1 MLVVVFGRDEYAQ
14 CNKETLSLSTALFL
28 LRGLFSASVP
38 MMDGCDDANT
48 TEKVT
53 IDCSF
58 LIDILKQ
65 IYYLEKGL
73 STSLLTQFTII
84 LT

>member
-1 MLVVVFGRDEYAQ
+1 MQQGNVV
-14 CNKETLSLSTALFL
+14 
-28 LRGLFSASVP
+28 SV
-38 MMDGCDDANT
+38 DGAVPFERIVLGISSDDGWMRRCEHNR
-48 TEKVT
+48 KSHH
-53 IDCSF
+53 CSF

>member
-48 TEKVT
+48 AEKVT
-53 IDCSF
+53 IARS
-58 LIDILKQ
+58 
-65 IYYLEKGL
+65 
-73 STSLLTQFTII
+73 
-84 LT
+84 